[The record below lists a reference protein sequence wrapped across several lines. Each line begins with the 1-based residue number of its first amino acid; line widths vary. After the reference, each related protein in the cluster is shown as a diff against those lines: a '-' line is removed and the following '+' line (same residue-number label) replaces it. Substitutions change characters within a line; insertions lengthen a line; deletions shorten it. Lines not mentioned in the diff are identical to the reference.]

1 MLKLE
6 LGENELFVNFND
18 IKVCKKED
26 KGFKTCFAL
35 YIYRPKIYEMMKNQV
50 SVQCFSLILS

>member
-6 LGENELFVNFND
+6 LGKNELFVNFND

-26 KGFKTCFAL
+26 KGFKTCFAF
-35 YIYRPKIYEMMKNQV
+35 YIYIDQRFMK
-50 SVQCFSLILS
+50 